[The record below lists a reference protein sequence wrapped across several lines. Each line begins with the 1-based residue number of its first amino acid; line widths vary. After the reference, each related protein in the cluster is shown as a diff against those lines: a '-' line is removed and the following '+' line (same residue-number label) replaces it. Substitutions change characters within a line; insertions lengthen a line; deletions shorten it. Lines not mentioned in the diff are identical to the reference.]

1 MRDGSCCLLRTLNIT
16 TFLEKHE
23 KLPAVFLWLELEVR
37 ALGALRARG
46 AVCPSCSARC
56 SRVRSPGEQ
65 PGVGGA
71 RAAADPRVAAGTA
84 APADTLRPPA
94 LSRVSHRRW
103 RFPARG
109 GRSSPGACEVVFAC
123 CRDASASGYSYPRQ
137 VKRAPQ
143 PLLGHLSWENS
154 CSLTGGILR

>member
-1 MRDGSCCLLRTLNIT
+1 MRDGSCCLLKTLNIT
-16 TFLEKHE
+16 TFLEKHD

-37 ALGALRARG
+37 ALAAVRARG
-46 AVCPSCSARC
+46 GGVSVLLRALQPRPQPWGAAWSRRCPSRRGS
-56 SRVRSPGEQ
+56 SRRRRDGRSC
-65 PGVGGA
+65 
-71 RAAADPRVAAGTA
+71 RHA
-84 APADTLRPPA
+84 APTSSLQGLTPA
-94 LSRVSHRRW
+94 W

-123 CRDASASGYSYPRQ
+123 CRDASASGYSYPRK

>member
-1 MRDGSCCLLRTLNIT
+1 MRDGSCCLLKTLNIT
-16 TFLEKHE
+16 RFLEKHE

-37 ALGALRARG
+37 ALGAVRARG

-56 SRVRSPGEQ
+56 SRVPSPGEQ

-94 LSRVSHRRW
+94 LSRVSHRRGVSL
-103 RFPARG
+103 RGVDVPHQVPARLCLPVVETPLPRVTVTP
-109 GRSSPGACEVVFAC
+109 GR
-123 CRDASASGYSYPRQ
+123 
-137 VKRAPQ
+137 
-143 PLLGHLSWENS
+143 
-154 CSLTGGILR
+154 